1 MDKSLLV
8 AVGDDMS
15 SLHGVRFLC
24 SFFSQK
30 ESLEVTLCYI
40 APLSASKDFK
50 APAQPLRFQTVD
62 REIAAQYS
70 RTGHESIDAGIDVL
84 LSRGFH
90 KGKVTT
96 KYRGKRLGTVKDLVQ
111 EGKRGIYDAVVLG
124 RRGYALFEQALDT
137 SVSRQMLD
145 QTIDFPVWICR
156 QPEEGRRHVLLC
168 MDPSE
173 PSMRIADHVGFMLKE
188 EKQHEVKLFSVDDG
202 SQKDMEGTLEKGKQA
217 LLINGIEEA
226 RITSQI
232 IKASNVPEAI
242 LSEGKRNAYAVIAMG
257 RGGTPQKG
265 LFKKWF
271 IGSRSLKVFE
281 HTSKSVLWLSR

>member
-15 SLHGVRFLC
+15 SLHGVRFLS

-30 ESLEVTLCYI
+30 ENMEVTLCYI
-40 APLSASKDFK
+40 APTSVSKDFQV
-50 APAQPLRFQTVD
+50 PAQPLRPQRLD
-62 REIAAQYS
+62 QEITAQYS
-70 RTGHESIDAGIDVL
+70 RTGHESIDAGIDIL
-84 LSRGFH
+84 LSKGFQ
-90 KGKVTT
+90 KAKVTA

-111 EGKRGIYDAVVLG
+111 EGKRGNYDAVLLG
-124 RRGYALFEQALDT
+124 RRGYVLFEQALAA

-145 QTIDFPVWICR
+145 QTVDFPIWICR

-188 EKQHEVKLFSVDDG
+188 EKQHDVKLLCVDDG
-202 SQKDMEGTLEKGKQA
+202 GQENMNHTLEKGKQ
-217 LLINGIEEA
+217 LLLVNGVDEE

-242 LSEGKRNAYAVIAMG
+242 LSEADRNAYAVVAMG
-257 RGGTPQKG
+257 RGGAPQKG

-281 HTSKSVLWLSR
+281 TISKSVLWLSR